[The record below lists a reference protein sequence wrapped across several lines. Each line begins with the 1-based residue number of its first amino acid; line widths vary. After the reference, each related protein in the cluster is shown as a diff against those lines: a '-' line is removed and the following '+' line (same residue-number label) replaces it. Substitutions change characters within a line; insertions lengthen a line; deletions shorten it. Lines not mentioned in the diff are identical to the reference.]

1 MQMTVVKE
9 ESYGFPDHC
18 GIEFDLLVHENIIDT
33 KENRILI
40 FLISSLLKCH
50 NYCVTL
56 LGRHKIKRL
65 LSLST
70 DSNFS

>member
-9 ESYGFPDHC
+9 ESYGSHDHC
-18 GIEFDLLVHENIIDT
+18 GIKFDLLVHENIIST
-33 KENRILI
+33 EENRILL
-40 FLISSLLKCH
+40 FFISSLLNCH